1 MSSQLLV
8 SVVSVTSLGAGVS
21 VTRAHGLTSGGAPVP
36 PTLVFPDRMTSIV
49 VTEVTSTTVTFR
61 NAGTVSET
69 ANFRCERG
77 WQPEVDAFSVT
88 PMFWQGG
95 GSGVNG
101 GNAGNGGATAPYQVP
116 APSSVGGGWSDYEEF
131 EAVAGGPS
139 PNLVGSA
146 SVTLR
151 HVPASLPQQH
161 LVVRNGRIMRS
172 SRDYALDG
180 DEVVLARI
188 LTEGDVLVV
197 YYNKAVV

>member
-1 MSSQLLV
+1 VSSQLLV

-21 VTRAHGLTSGGAPVP
+21 VTRAHGLTSGGTPVS
-36 PTLVFPDRMTSIV
+36 PTLVFPDRVTSII

-95 GSGVNG
+95 GSAGNG
-101 GNAGNGGATAPYQVP
+101 GNGGATASNQVS
-116 APSSVGGGWSDYEEF
+116 APNSVGGGWSDYEEF

-172 SRDYALDG
+172 SRDYAFDG
-180 DEVVLARI
+180 NEVVLARI
-188 LTEGDVLVV
+188 LTEGDILVV